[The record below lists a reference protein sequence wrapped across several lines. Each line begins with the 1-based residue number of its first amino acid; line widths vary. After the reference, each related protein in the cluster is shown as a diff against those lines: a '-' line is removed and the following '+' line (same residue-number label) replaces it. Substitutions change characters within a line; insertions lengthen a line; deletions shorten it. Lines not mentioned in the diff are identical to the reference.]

1 MSKIFQTLSFYVL
14 LLVFAQGLSSFEAEN
29 IPLNPIKSQ
38 FKLNELKNYSVIN
51 ERKLE
56 KSLEYSEKGTK
67 K

>member
-1 MSKIFQTLSFYVL
+1 MSKIFQTLSFYLL

-51 ERKLE
+51 EVGIDSKNYQS
-56 KSLEYSEKGTK
+56 KVFG
-67 K
+67 